1 VTSSPPLTVLIAD
14 DNGLFASALHGIL
27 ETDASIEVVG
37 HAADGE
43 EAIRLATELTPDV
56 VLMDLS
62 MPRVDGLEAT
72 RRVRAAIPE
81 TAVVVLTGSLD
92 TTDAERAMEAGAAG
106 YVTKDRILE
115 ELVAAIHSA
124 AG

>member
-1 VTSSPPLTVLIAD
+1 
-14 DNGLFASALHGIL
+14 
-27 ETDASIEVVG
+27 
-37 HAADGE
+37 
-43 EAIRLATELTPDV
+43 
-56 VLMDLS
+56 

-81 TAVVVLTGSLD
+81 MAVVVLTGSLD
-92 TTDAERAMEAGAAG
+92 TADAERAVEAGAAG